1 MLQYGLSPPRGGHAD
16 PADPSHPEP
25 LFVHANLLKHMSGV
39 RPGDVFTLFRRLV
52 PGQDD
57 VRTEYRPGTALHS
70 VTGGGSSVAGRG
82 LCSDIIAF
90 RGGADV
96 ETIDTKTSF
105 GGTMK
110 DFEEQFFSYGALPGL
125 WR

>member
-1 MLQYGLSPPRGGHAD
+1 MLQYGLDPPRDGHAD

-57 VRTEYRPGTALHS
+57 ARTDYHAATALNS
-70 VTGGGSSVAGRG
+70 VAGGGTTVVGRG
-82 LCSDIIAF
+82 LCSDIVAF
-90 RGGADV
+90 RDGADV
-96 ETIDTKTSF
+96 ETGDTRALF
-105 GGTMK
+105 GGVMK

>member
-1 MLQYGLSPPRGGHAD
+1 MLQYGLDPPRSGHAD

-57 VRTEYRPGTALHS
+57 VRADYRPAVALHS
-70 VTGGGSSVAGRG
+70 VTGGGSNVAGRG
-82 LCSDIIAF
+82 LCSDITAF

-96 ETIDTKTSF
+96 ETIETKTSF
-105 GGTMK
+105 GGMMK
-110 DFEEQFFSYGALPGL
+110 DFEEQFFSYGARPGI

>member
-1 MLQYGLSPPRGGHAD
+1 MLQYGLGPPRAGHAD

-39 RPGDVFTLFRRLV
+39 RPGNVFTQLRRLV

-57 VRTEYRPGTALHS
+57 VRAEYHPAVALHS
-70 VTGGGSSVAGRG
+70 VKGGGSSVAGRG
-82 LCSDIIAF
+82 LCSNITAF

-96 ETIDTKTSF
+96 ETVDTKLSF
-105 GGTMK
+105 GGMMK
-110 DFEEQFFSYGALPGL
+110 AFEEEFFSYGALPGL

>member
-1 MLQYGLSPPRGGHAD
+1 MLQYGLDPPRDGRAD

-39 RPGDVFTLFRRLV
+39 RPGDVFNLFRRLV
-52 PGQDD
+52 PALDD
-57 VRTEYRPGTALHS
+57 VRTEHRPATALHS

-90 RGGADV
+90 RGGADI
-96 ETIDTKTSF
+96 ETTDTKTSF
-105 GGTMK
+105 GGMMK
-110 DFEEQFFSYGALPGL
+110 DFEERFFAYGALPGI